1 VTNGEGRR
9 SRQMSRR
16 RLFIA
21 LGTATVIGVFD
32 APSFGASTPA
42 PGVPLLLTEQGRLFD
57 STGTTPVSGSV
68 TFTFS
73 LYSAATAGTPI
84 WTETQRP
91 ITLDSGYFSAQ
102 IGSASA
108 TNPLTPAM
116 FATAASS
123 GQSLYLGIQVNSDP
137 ELTPRQPLLTVPYAF
152 VADNVLGDIT
162 PHSIMVNNVPVI
174 NADGTWGGA
183 STGLIGP
190 AGPTGPAGAPGAVG
204 AAGHD
209 GPTGETGPTGPA
221 GAPGPAGVMGW
232 GEATPSVAGTPV
244 VAVTLNTGSAT
255 NCYVTLDSVDSETD
269 TTNTNA
275 YLSYIAYETTG
286 SGSWDEPLWCATPN
300 GWNTTASYIEC
311 SVSTVIPVSPNT
323 SYDFGCE
330 WNILLSGWC
339 EVAVLCF

>member
-1 VTNGEGRR
+1 
-9 SRQMSRR
+9 MSRR

-21 LGTATVIGVFD
+21 LGTVTVVGVFD
-32 APSFGASTPA
+32 APSFGANTPA

-102 IGSASA
+102 IGAASA

-123 GQSLYLGIQVNSDP
+123 GTSLYLGIQVNSDP

-190 AGPTGPAGAPGAVG
+190 
-204 AAGHD
+204 
-209 GPTGETGPTGPA
+209 TGPTGPA
-221 GAPGPAGVMGW
+221 GPPGAAGAPGHDGAPGTIGPTGPTGAAGPAGVM
-232 GEATPSVAGTPV
+232 ATGQASPTAASTPGIG
-244 VAVTLNTGSAT
+244 VTLNTGSAT
-255 NCYVTLDSVDSETD
+255 HCFVDMSVVDSETP
-269 TTNTNA
+269 TTSTTSA
-275 YLSYIAYETTG
+275 YLGYIAYEVTG
-286 SGSWDEPLWCATPN
+286 SG
-300 GWNTTASYIEC
+300 GWNEDEFCAVPNNWTYTDSYIGC
-311 SVSTVIPVSPNT
+311 AVSTVVPVNPNT

-339 EVAVLCF
+339 DVSVLCF

>member
-1 VTNGEGRR
+1 
-9 SRQMSRR
+9 MSRR

-21 LGTATVIGVFD
+21 LGTVTVVGVFD
-32 APSFGASTPA
+32 APSFGASTPT

-73 LYSAATAGTPI
+73 LYSAATAGSPI

-102 IGSASA
+102 IGAASA

-123 GQSLYLGIQVNSDP
+123 GTSLYLGIQVNSDP

-190 AGPTGPAGAPGAVG
+190 TGPTGPAGAPGAPG
-204 AAGHD
+204 APGVVGHD
-209 GPTGETGPTGPA
+209 GPPGTIGPTGPTGA
-221 GAPGPAGVMGW
+221 AGPAGVMGT
-232 GEATPSVAGTPV
+232 GEASPGAADTPTVG
-244 VAVTLNTGSAT
+244 VTLNTGSAT
-255 NCYVTLDSVDSETD
+255 HCFVTVDVVDSETP
-269 TTNTNA
+269 TGGTAALNSTQF
-275 YLSYIAYETTG
+275 LGYITYEVTG
-286 SGSWDEPLWCATPN
+286 SGQWGETSLCAVPN
-300 GWNTTASYIEC
+300 GWTYTSSFIGC
-311 SVSTVIPVSPNT
+311 SVSSVIPVTANT

-330 WNILLSGWC
+330 WSTQISGWC
-339 EVAVLCF
+339 YVTAACF

>member
-1 VTNGEGRR
+1 
-9 SRQMSRR
+9 MSRR

-21 LGTATVIGVFD
+21 LGTVTVVGVFD

-91 ITLDSGYFSAQ
+91 ITLDSGYFSAE

-116 FATAASS
+116 FATAASG

-190 AGPTGPAGAPGAVG
+190 TGP
-204 AAGHD
+204 
-209 GPTGETGPTGPA
+209 TGPTGPA
-221 GAPGPAGVMGW
+221 GAAGPPGAAGHDGTPGTIGPTGPTGAAGPGGVMGA
-232 GEATPSVAGTPV
+232 GSAYPEAASTPTSGL
-244 VAVTLNTGSAT
+244 TLNTGSAS
-255 NCYVTLDSVDSETD
+255 NCFVTMDVVDSETL
-269 TTNTNA
+269 TNNNSA
-275 YLSYIAYETTG
+275 YITYITYETTG
-286 SGSWDEPLWCATPN
+286 SGSWNDGNWCAVPN
-300 GWNTTASYIEC
+300 GWTTTASYIEC
-311 SVSTVIPVSPNT
+311 SASSIIPVSPHT

-330 WNILLSGWC
+330 WDVVISGWC
-339 EVAVLCF
+339 NMTVACF